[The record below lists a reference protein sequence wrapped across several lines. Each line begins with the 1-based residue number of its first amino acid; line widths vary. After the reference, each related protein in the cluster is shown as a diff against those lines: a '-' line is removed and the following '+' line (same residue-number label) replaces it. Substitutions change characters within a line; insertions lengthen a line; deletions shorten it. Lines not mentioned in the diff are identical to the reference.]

1 MKTWKNIGI
10 LAVSALSLGVVA
22 CSGSDGSKGA
32 TGDPGPKGDPGDSTP
47 ASVGVV
53 VPNIGLLDRELD
65 VTITANGVDF
75 TAASPTVDLGA
86 GVTVSNIQ
94 ALSATTIYA
103 HLKIDAAAATG
114 ARDVKV
120 TAGSNSLTSKGG
132 FKVAAA
138 MDFEIKLGKAE
149 QGGAIYYSVDN
160 LDTQHAFDPNG
171 FAISCDSGLDPVGQ
185 QLAVTSTHAEGVLL
199 LAPGAGATAN
209 VVAEDDDALGQP
221 YATFANSFA
230 VSPRAPTSATAGTPL
245 TGQVIS
251 DPFGTQL
258 YKFSTTQAGIWEVT
272 TTTPGAKIS
281 PIVTVFGSDGSLA
294 NAFNAGG
301 ASVVYPTDAS
311 SQSNVAIVLDSG
323 FGGGSAADYG
333 FTFSVVK
340 HTGTVYAEPAGAH
353 DTLAHA
359 NTNNVKVTTLPA
371 ASTDNG
377 DIVTGTLATATENDW
392 YAVDLNNNDALEVV
406 LTGSNGVSVDFTD
419 NMGLSYLVIDDPLFG
434 TIDQRPTV
442 GSGKKAPATTISSDP
457 SQNPI
462 SNGTFYLHVTGG
474 TGAYSISLRKR
485 TAS

>member
-22 CSGSDGSKGA
+22 CSGSDGAKGA
-32 TGDPGPKGDPGDSTP
+32 TGDPGAKGDPGDASP
-47 ASVGVV
+47 ASVGVI
-53 VPNIGLLDRELD
+53 VPSIGLLDRELD

-75 TAASPTVDLGA
+75 TAASPTVDIGA

-94 ALSATTIYA
+94 VLSATTIYA
-103 HLKIDAAAATG
+103 HLKIDASATTG

-120 TAGSNSLTSKGG
+120 TSGSNNLTSKGG

-138 MDFEIKLGKAE
+138 MDFSVKRGKAE
-149 QGGAIYYSVDN
+149 QGGVIYYSVDN
-160 LDTQHAFDPNG
+160 LDTQHAFDPNA
-171 FAISCDSGLDPVGQ
+171 FAVSCDSGLDPLGQ
-185 QLAVTSTHAEGVLL
+185 NLAVTSTHAEGVLL

-209 VVAEDDDALGQP
+209 LVAEDDDALGQP

-245 TGQVIS
+245 TGQVIA

-258 YKFSTTQAGIWEVT
+258 YKFSTASAGIWEVT
-272 TTTPGAKIS
+272 TTDPGAQIS

-301 ASVVYPTDAS
+301 ASVVYPTDAA
-311 SQSNVAIVLDSG
+311 SQSTIAVVLDSG

-359 NTNNVKVTTLPA
+359 NTNNVKVTALPA
-371 ASTDNG
+371 ASTNNG
-377 DIVTGTLATATENDW
+377 DIVTGSLTTSTENDW
-392 YAVDLNNNDALEVV
+392 YAVDLNNNDTLEVV
-406 LTGSNGVSVDFTD
+406 VTGGNGVAVDFTD
-419 NMGLSYLVIDDPLFG
+419 NTGLSYLVFDDPLFG
-434 TIDQRPTV
+434 HIDGRPTV
-442 GSGKKAPATTISSDP
+442 AAGSKAPTTTISSDA
-457 SQNPI
+457 SGNPI
-462 SNGTFYLHVTGG
+462 ANGTFYLHVTGG

-485 TAS
+485 